1 MAKRYEQMIEII
13 ARCKPKKIVEVGV
26 HKGLRAQMM
35 CETALLHRNH
45 VEYVGYDV
53 FDTVGMHFH
62 EEALNGKGAP
72 SQARAEER
80 LKASG
85 AEFGFVV
92 GDTRETL
99 HGQSVK
105 ADFAFIDGDHRVD
118 AIQGDAAAIDAP
130 VIVFDDYYLPG
141 ERGEIPDLQVYG
153 ANRVVDEMR
162 EAGAKVDI
170 LPIKDRCAHGGY
182 SVLAVVYR

>member
-1 MAKRYEQMIEII
+1 MAKRYEQMIAII
-13 ARCKPKKIVEVGV
+13 ARCKPRKIVEVGV

-35 CETALLHRNH
+35 CETAMKYRDR

-53 FDTVGMHFH
+53 FDTVDMDFH
-62 EEALNGKGAP
+62 KEALNGKGAP
-72 SQARAEER
+72 SQGRAEER
-80 LKASG
+80 LKVSG

-99 HGQSVK
+99 HGHPVK
-105 ADFAFIDGDHRVD
+105 ADFAFIDGDHRLE
-118 AIQGDAAAIDAP
+118 AIRGDAAAIDAP

-141 ERGEIPDLQVYG
+141 ERGEIPDLDAYG
-153 ANRVVDEMR
+153 ANRVVDEMKA
-162 EAGAKVDI
+162 AGSKVDI